1 MAMITQ
7 TRNRFLLPAILL
19 LVLDAAA
26 LGFLFTPWGRPPE
39 QREADYNRLR
49 SEWQQK
55 RRDSQPLVGMPE
67 KLQRA
72 NKDAEAIFKGRIAD
86 QSSEIS
92 NEIGKLAAA
101 DHVKLERA
109 QYETKD
115 TELPGIERVV
125 INASLSADY
134 LQLVKFINAI
144 ERSKMLM
151 LVDSVK
157 LNEEQGGGVRVDM
170 VMESYTKARS

>member
-1 MAMITQ
+1 MASANPV
-7 TRNRFLLPAILL
+7 RNRFMVAAVLL
-19 LVLDAAA
+19 LVVDAAA
-26 LGFLFTPWGRPPE
+26 LAFLFTAWGRPPE
-39 QREADYNRLR
+39 QREAEYNRLR

-55 RRDSQPLVGMPE
+55 RREVQPLIGMPQ
-67 KLQRA
+67 KLERA
-72 NKDAEAIFKGRIAD
+72 NKDADVILKGRVAD
-86 QSSEIS
+86 QSSQVS

-115 TELPGIERVV
+115 TSLPGIEQIVV
-125 INASLSADY
+125 RASLSADY

-151 LVDSVK
+151 VLDSVK
-157 LNEEQGGGVRVDM
+157 LNEQQGGGVKVDL
-170 VMESYTKARS
+170 VMESYSKAGS

>member
-1 MAMITQ
+1 MASPNQ
-7 TRNRFLLPAILL
+7 TRNRFVVWIVLL
-19 LVLDAAA
+19 LVVDAAA
-26 LGFLFTPWGRPPE
+26 LGFLFSSWGRPPE
-39 QREADYNRLR
+39 QREAEYNRLR
-49 SEWQQK
+49 GEWQQK
-55 RRDSQPLVGMPE
+55 RRDTQPFVGMPE

-72 NKDAEAIFKGRIAD
+72 SKDADAIFKGRIAD

-151 LVDSVK
+151 LLDSVK

-170 VMESYTKARS
+170 VMESY